1 MRMLGIV
8 VEIVALDG
16 WIKKYMEKG
25 GEKARRTYGKISIR
39 HCQNKGAMYS
49 IGHKNPELVKKASLA
64 ITVGVFGKWISA
76 MVKKKNTAE
85 QIGYS
90 MLLGGSISNVWD
102 RWKRGYVVDYIHV
115 NIAVIKKIIFN
126 VSDICIVFGG
136 TMV

>member
-49 IGHKNPELVKKASLA
+49 IGHKKPELVKKASLV
-64 ITVGVFGKWISA
+64 ITFSKNIPL
-76 MVKKKNTAE
+76 MQLMRLILILKK
-85 QIGYS
+85 
-90 MLLGGSISNVWD
+90 
-102 RWKRGYVVDYIHV
+102 
-115 NIAVIKKIIFN
+115 
-126 VSDICIVFGG
+126 
-136 TMV
+136 